1 MRQERA
7 GQSPGLRKEWSL
19 PSTGATEEGED
30 RHPRTR
36 ERGRGTEAG
45 SSFHFSDLQTVG
57 QFETMN
63 LQGYLCRVG
72 RQQ

>member
-36 ERGRGTEAG
+36 ERGRETEAG
-45 SSFHFSDLQTVG
+45 SFSTSRTADCGSV
-57 QFETMN
+57 
-63 LQGYLCRVG
+63 
-72 RQQ
+72 